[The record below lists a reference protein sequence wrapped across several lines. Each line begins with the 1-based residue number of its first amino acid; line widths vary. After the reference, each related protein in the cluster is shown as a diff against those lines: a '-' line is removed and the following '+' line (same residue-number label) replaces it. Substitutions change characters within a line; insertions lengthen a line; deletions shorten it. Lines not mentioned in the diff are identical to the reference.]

1 MKHTTHCTFH
11 RQSWQEVFNIEG
23 QRPAVVP
30 SRGGG
35 GPMTDNGS
43 VKKCAGCGGKIGDRF
58 LLHALDRYWHV
69 ACLKCSCCQAQ
80 LGDLGSSCFSKAGMI
95 LCKTDYIRLFGASGA
110 CNACGQSIPANEFV
124 MRTQGNVYHVK
135 CFTCFTCRYQLSPGD
150 RYHFVNGRIFCE
162 QDGTNLLKG
171 AAEGPPTQGLRP
183 QHKVC

>member
-1 MKHTTHCTFH
+1 MIAESKKAAGMEQQPGGFE
-11 RQSWQEVFNIEG
+11 SS
-23 QRPAVVP
+23 QRPGVVS

-35 GPMTDNGS
+35 GPMTDNGC

-80 LGDLGSSCFSKAGMI
+80 LGDIGSSCFSKAGMI

-150 RYHFVNGRIFCE
+150 RCVF
-162 QDGTNLLKG
+162 L
-171 AAEGPPTQGLRP
+171 PPQTSL
-183 QHKVC
+183 